1 MLQSF
6 IKLQFLN
13 MVIVYLYGSYT
24 PMKKLSIMSFMNLC
38 ILLCAGGVFAQE
50 PFLELRPFLPPGFEQ
65 YPASQH
71 VDHHH
76 PYSNQTDNLFLR
88 FDGVEFVDDVI
99 YPDCL
104 SGSSC
109 YDGHAGIDYFMP
121 HNTPIIAPADG
132 YVLWASFSP
141 PADPCP
147 GGITPNGDQGTI
159 ILAHSN
165 DYFTVYLHMT
175 PPLNVS
181 VGNNVEAGDTL
192 GFAGNTGCAINTHLH
207 FEVRKGNWFFDTNEP
222 YAVDPFGWWGESI
235 DPIEEIRQN
244 RSHWLWVSENLVD
257 DGDNGFQRFQGPDWT
272 YINEGFNNDC
282 WTSPAT
288 TEGTGGHYAIWAP
301 HAENPGEYDIEV
313 YIPADVGGA
322 TGAIYEL
329 YVKGEN
335 GTSVK
340 SEIVVD
346 QTTNTGEFK
355 NIGSASLLSGA
366 SLGVVLRDVV
376 TQGSSG
382 SSVVFD
388 AIRITPITSKTSPLF
403 NEKKP
408 QENVKLADVF
418 PNPFNS
424 NVVVTYELQKQTDV
438 FIGIVD
444 LSGRLVL
451 QEHLKGKSAGIHMYR
466 WSGKNIAGKEYP
478 SGVYVFSITSGGVS
492 QSKKIAYIK

>member
-335 GTSVK
+335 GTSIK

-438 FIGIVD
+438 SIGIVD

-451 QEHLKGKSAGIHMYR
+451 QEQLKGKSAGTHVYR

>member
-1 MLQSF
+1 
-6 IKLQFLN
+6 
-13 MVIVYLYGSYT
+13 
-24 PMKKLSIMSFMNLC
+24 MKKLSIMSFMNLC

-88 FDGVEFVDDVI
+88 FDGVEFVDNVI

-322 TGAIYEL
+322 PGAIYEL

-335 GTSVK
+335 GTSV
-340 SEIVVD
+340 
-346 QTTNTGEFK
+346 
-355 NIGSASLLSGA
+355 
-366 SLGVVLRDVV
+366 
-376 TQGSSG
+376 
-382 SSVVFD
+382 
-388 AIRITPITSKTSPLF
+388 
-403 NEKKP
+403 
-408 QENVKLADVF
+408 
-418 PNPFNS
+418 
-424 NVVVTYELQKQTDV
+424 
-438 FIGIVD
+438 
-444 LSGRLVL
+444 
-451 QEHLKGKSAGIHMYR
+451 
-466 WSGKNIAGKEYP
+466 
-478 SGVYVFSITSGGVS
+478 
-492 QSKKIAYIK
+492 

>member
-159 ILAHSN
+159 ILAKSN

-288 TEGTGGHYAIWAP
+288 TEGAGGHYAIWAP

-346 QTTNTGEFK
+346 QTTNTDEFK

-382 SSVVFD
+382 ASVVFD

-438 FIGIVD
+438 SIGIVD

-451 QEHLKGKSAGIHMYR
+451 QEHLKGKSAGTHVYR
-466 WSGKNIAGKEYP
+466 WGGKNIAGKEYP

>member
-88 FDGVEFVDDVI
+88 FDGVEFVDNVI

-382 SSVVFD
+382 ASVVFD

-438 FIGIVD
+438 SIGIVD

-451 QEHLKGKSAGIHMYR
+451 QEHLKGKSAGTHVYR
-466 WSGKNIAGKEYP
+466 WGGKNIAGKEYP

>member
-175 PPLNVS
+175 QPLNVS

-382 SSVVFD
+382 ASVVFD

-438 FIGIVD
+438 SIGIVD

-451 QEHLKGKSAGIHMYR
+451 QEHLKGKSAGTHVYR
-466 WSGKNIAGKEYP
+466 WGGKNIAGKEYP

>member
-340 SEIVVD
+340 SDIVVD

-382 SSVVFD
+382 ASVVFD

-438 FIGIVD
+438 SIGIVD

-451 QEHLKGKSAGIHMYR
+451 QEHLKGKSAGTHVYR

>member
-1 MLQSF
+1 
-6 IKLQFLN
+6 

-88 FDGVEFVDDVI
+88 FDGVEFVDNVI

-340 SEIVVD
+340 SDIVVD

-382 SSVVFD
+382 ASVVFD

-438 FIGIVD
+438 SIGIVD

-451 QEHLKGKSAGIHMYR
+451 QEHLKGKSAGTHVYR
-466 WSGKNIAGKEYP
+466 WGGKNIAGKEYP

>member
-1 MLQSF
+1 
-6 IKLQFLN
+6 

-88 FDGVEFVDDVI
+88 FDGVEFVDNVI

-340 SEIVVD
+340 SVIVVD

-382 SSVVFD
+382 ASVVFD

-438 FIGIVD
+438 SIGIVD

-451 QEHLKGKSAGIHMYR
+451 QEHLKGKSAGTHVYR
-466 WSGKNIAGKEYP
+466 WGGKNIAGKEYP

>member
-1 MLQSF
+1 
-6 IKLQFLN
+6 
-13 MVIVYLYGSYT
+13 
-24 PMKKLSIMSFMNLC
+24 MKKLSIMSFMNLC

-355 NIGSASLLSGA
+355 NIGSAPLLSGA

-382 SSVVFD
+382 ASVVFD

-408 QENVKLADVF
+408 QENVKLTDVF

-451 QEHLKGKSAGIHMYR
+451 QEHLKGKSAGTHVYR
-466 WSGKNIAGKEYP
+466 WSGENIAGKEYP

>member
-1 MLQSF
+1 
-6 IKLQFLN
+6 

-340 SEIVVD
+340 SDIVVD

-382 SSVVFD
+382 ASVVFD

-438 FIGIVD
+438 SIGIVD

-451 QEHLKGKSAGIHMYR
+451 QEHLKGKSAGTHVYR

>member
-438 FIGIVD
+438 SIGIVD

-451 QEHLKGKSAGIHMYR
+451 QEQLKGKSAGTHVYR

>member
-335 GTSVK
+335 GTSIK

-346 QTTNTGEFK
+346 QTTNTDEFK

-382 SSVVFD
+382 ASVVFD

-438 FIGIVD
+438 SIGIVD

-451 QEHLKGKSAGIHMYR
+451 QEQLKGKSAGTHVYR